1 MYSKFE
7 NLLHSRGITAY
18 RVSKDTGIA
27 GATLTNWKKGGY
39 TPKIDKLQ
47 ILADYFGVPLNYFTD
62 EDNQSSLPAEK
73 PKKIPKELKKLLED
87 EEIALNGRM
96 MTPEDK
102 EMMLRIIEATFYE
115 IKEMNK
121 RKKQ

>member
-7 NLLHSRGITAY
+7 QLLKAKGVTAY
-18 RVSKDTGIA
+18 RVSQDTGIA

-47 ILADYFGVPLNYFTD
+47 TLADYFGVPLSYFT
-62 EDNQSSLPAEK
+62 EEEPAAGTNSE
-73 PKKIPKELKKLLED
+73 PTKKIPKELKKLLED

-96 MTPEDK
+96 MTPEEK
-102 EMMLRIIEATFYE
+102 QMMLRIIEATFYE
-115 IKEMNK
+115 IKELNK